1 MTHTARRTGYA
12 SLLSSLLVIAL
23 GLLLGGCTSWFRPKP
38 GLLSDRGGLVPPP
51 YETPAA
57 PSSGMTGML
66 SMPSPQPAFPTI
78 LPAVGTFAEEPA
90 ALVEDNA
97 AAKVKPASEI
107 VLPEAPVIA
116 PLTHTV
122 GKGESLWLIA
132 QKYGI
137 TYQELAGVNNLDPK
151 AVLKVGQLLTI
162 PPGGRPGAASEN
174 RAPTVR
180 GAKTAKKASSAPAHV
195 AAGPVSTYT
204 VQNGDC
210 LSKIAARCGTTT
222 ADLRQLN
229 SLKSDT
235 IFIGQKLQVRGE
247 VKADAAATAKKA
259 EPKKADVPKAEPK
272 EGETLPE
279 VTPTDVVTPEVDIP
293 AVPNA
298 DGPAVAPGEVK
309 PAEVTPEVV
318 APAPAGDAGLRKL
331 PHDVCKDDTLENVAE
346 MYGTTVQ
353 AILQANPEVKSNA
366 DLKVGNTI
374 MVPYK

>member
-23 GLLLGGCTSWFRPKP
+23 GLLLGGCSSWFRSKP

-51 YETPAA
+51 YETPATSA
-57 PSSGMTGML
+57 SGMAGMMA
-66 SMPSPQPAFPTI
+66 MPSPQPAFPTI
-78 LPAVGTFAEEPA
+78 LPAGATFAEEPA
-90 ALVEDNA
+90 ALVEA
-97 AAKVKPASEI
+97 HAGAKVESVQEI

-116 PLTHTV
+116 ALTHTV
-122 GKGESLWLIA
+122 AKGESLWLIA

-174 RAPTVR
+174 CAPTVR
-180 GAKTAKKASSAPAHV
+180 GPKTAKTAKKGGSA
-195 AAGPVSTYT
+195 AATGAVSTYT

-229 SLKSDT
+229 GLKSDT
-235 IFIGQKLQVRGE
+235 ILIGQKLQVRGE
-247 VKADAAATAKKA
+247 IKGGAAPTTAKKD
-259 EPKKADVPKAEPK
+259 EPKKADPPTVEPK
-272 EGETLPE
+272 EGETLPQL
-279 VTPTDVVTPEVDIP
+279 TPTGAAPVADIP
-293 AVPNA
+293 AVPTE
-298 DGPAVAPGEVK
+298 GTAVAPPEVK
-309 PAEVTPEVV
+309 PPEVRIDVV
-318 APAPAGDAGLRKL
+318 APAPAGDAGLRNL

-353 AILQANPEVKSNA
+353 AILQANPEIKSNT